1 MSKIFV
7 IPSPGIRIPDPATPK
22 GAKSAA
28 AMIPPEGKLVEASTY
43 WTRREREGD
52 VTITDPSNSKTISA
66 GVKNAKAGE

>member
-22 GAKSAA
+22 GAKSSV
-28 AMIPPEGKLVEASTY
+28 AMIPPEGKFVDSSPF

-52 VTITDPSNSKTISA
+52 VAITSGPANVSA
-66 GVKNAKAGE
+66 GAKSAKAGE